1 MVYVKNRS
9 RSNFLLC
16 LFLAVVIALAFGRV
30 ATHDFVNLDDGLYV
44 YENHHLREGFSIEN
58 IKWAFSTF
66 HAGNW
71 HPLTWLSHIID
82 YEIYGLDPMGHHWTS
97 VQLHIANTLLLFFTL
112 QMLTGTFWRSAFV
125 AALFALHPI
134 HVESVA
140 WVSSRKDV
148 LSTFW
153 GFLTIAVY
161 YRYVRQ
167 PRLLSY
173 LLVFLILSLGL
184 LAKPMLVT
192 FPFVLLL
199 LDFWPL
205 KRFHFTPKSLQSDTV
220 SGLDRRRFFQLLLE
234 KIPLFIP
241 VVISSVLTFKA
252 QQSVGA
258 LFSLEALPLHDRIG
272 NALVSYV
279 KYIFKAIWPHHL
291 AAYYPYPDSLAAWKL
306 FWAALLIALA
316 LFWAARVSKR
326 FPYVIVGLLWY
337 FGTLVPVIGL
347 LQVGGQAM
355 ADRYTY
361 IPLTGIF
368 IIVAWGA
375 FDLFEK
381 WRYKKVLFAVS
392 GSIALSFLTA
402 YTYVQAGYWKDSLT
416 LYQNAINVTNE
427 NYFAYNSLGAF
438 LYKEGDFDAAI
449 YHYKKALRIKPDYAA
464 AHSNLGL
471 ALFEK
476 GKIDQAVFEYK
487 EALKIRPDNI
497 AALYNLG
504 NALAYVEK
512 FDIAVSYYQ
521 EALKI
526 RPGYTDALFN
536 LANTLV
542 HLGNYDKA
550 AAYYVEV
557 LRIEPGNVK
566 AHHNYGNLLF
576 EKKKYKEA
584 VFHFA
589 QAIKGNPDNFM
600 AYNKIGVILLM
611 QGKLKEAGTFLS
623 KALQINPNYTQARK
637 NLEILKQTAEE

>member
-1 MVYVKNRS
+1 MVYVKNSS
-9 RSNFLLC
+9 RSNILLC
-16 LFLAVVIALAFGRV
+16 LFLAVVIALVFGRV

-148 LSTFW
+148 LSTFL

-161 YRYVRQ
+161 YRYVMQ
-167 PRLLSY
+167 PRFLSY

-205 KRFHFTPKSLQSDTV
+205 KRFHLTRNTFQAGATP
-220 SGLDRRRFFQLLLE
+220 GLGRYQPFQLFLE
-234 KIPLFIP
+234 KIPLLIP
-241 VVISSVLTFKA
+241 VVISSILTFMA
-252 QQSVGA
+252 QQRVG
-258 LFSLEALPLHDRIG
+258 SLLPLGSITMHDRIE
-272 NALVSYV
+272 NALVAYV

-291 AAYYPYPDSLAAWKL
+291 AAYYPYPDSSAVWKL
-306 FWAALLIALA
+306 FGAALLIALA
-316 LFWAARVSKR
+316 LLWAVRVSKR

-381 WRYKKVLFAVS
+381 WRYKKMLLAVS
-392 GSIALSFLTA
+392 GAIILTSLTA
-402 YTYVQAGYWKDSLT
+402 STYLQVGHWKNSLA
-416 LYQNAINVTNE
+416 LYQNAINVTDN
-427 NYFAYNSLGAF
+427 NYFAYNGLGAF
-438 LYKEGDFDAAI
+438 LHKEGDFDAAI
-449 YHYKKALRIKPDYAA
+449 YHYKKALSINPDYAD

-476 GKIDQAVFEYK
+476 GKIDEAVFEYK
-487 EALKIRPDNI
+487 EALKIRPDHI
-497 AALYNLG
+497 AALYNL
-504 NALAYVEK
+504 A
-512 FDIAVSYYQ
+512 IAHAEMGKLDEAVFYYQ
-521 EALKI
+521 EALKLK
-526 RPGYTDALFN
+526 PDYWKALFN
-536 LANTLV
+536 LANTEV
-542 HLGNYDKA
+542 HRGDFNA
-550 AAYYVEV
+550 AAVHYGEA
-557 LRIEPGNVK
+557 LRINPKNTRI
-566 AHHNYGNLLF
+566 HHNYGNLF
-576 EKKKYKEA
+576 FRQGKYKEA
-584 VFHFA
+584 MFHFTE
-589 QAIKGNPDNFM
+589 AIKIDPDLAKPYDRIGLIL
-600 AYNKIGVILLM
+600 AY
-611 QGKLKEAGTFLS
+611 QGKFKKARLFFLKAIQIKPNYKEA
-623 KALQINPNYTQARK
+623 RK
-637 NLEILKQTAEE
+637 HLEKYKIENHS